1 MVADIKAA
9 DKAKR
14 KWDAAHIVSV
24 TVRLS
29 VEKDADILEFWK
41 SAPDKAGLF
50 REMIREQIEKQKD
63 GSGE

>member
-1 MVADIKAA
+1 MAADIKAA
-9 DKAKR
+9 DKARR

-24 TVRLS
+24 TIRLS

-41 SAPDKAGLF
+41 SAPDKANLF
-50 REMIREQIEKQKD
+50 REMCREKMEKQKD